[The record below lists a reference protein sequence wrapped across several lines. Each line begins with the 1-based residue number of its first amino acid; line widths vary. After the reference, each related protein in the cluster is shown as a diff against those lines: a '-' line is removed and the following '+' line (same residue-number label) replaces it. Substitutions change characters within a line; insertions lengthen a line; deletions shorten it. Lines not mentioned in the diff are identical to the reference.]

1 MEQKNQPKKYKFKIG
16 DKVRVVINNDNTFP
30 EGSIVYVAEESAC
43 PFVTSEY
50 IGHFSNDREE
60 GVKTGCFNQIELE
73 LIEEKRNRGGEG
85 IGPSKASESQVDG
98 NHYSKLKIQPIEYCF
113 KNNLNVCQSKA
124 IKYITRYKSKGTPLK
139 DLEKAI
145 HCLQLLIE
153 LEELKDE

>member
-1 MEQKNQPKKYKFKIG
+1 MEKLYRVLKDSHGTFKRGTIVKEVMCKDSKVPLFRCTLSNKEAFLIG
-16 DKVRVVINNDNTFP
+16 ALGDNP
-30 EGSIVYVAEESAC
+30 EV
-43 PFVTSEY
+43 
-50 IGHFSNDREE
+50 
-60 GVKTGCFNQIELE
+60 E

-124 IKYITRYKSKGTPLK
+124 IKYITRYNSKGTPLK

-153 LEELKDE
+153 LEELRDE

>member
-1 MEQKNQPKKYKFKIG
+1 MDIYRVLNTKDGFKKG
-16 DKVRVVINNDNTFP
+16 ELVILPDGMPDDGVPWAESLDGRHHT
-30 EGSIVYVAEESAC
+30 YVLGPNKAN
-43 PFVTSEY
+43 PD
-50 IGHFSNDREE
+50 I
-60 GVKTGCFNQIELE
+60 E
-73 LIEEKRNRGGEG
+73 LIEEKRDRGGEG

-124 IKYITRYKSKGTPLK
+124 IKYITRYNSKGTPLK

-153 LEELKDE
+153 LEELRDE